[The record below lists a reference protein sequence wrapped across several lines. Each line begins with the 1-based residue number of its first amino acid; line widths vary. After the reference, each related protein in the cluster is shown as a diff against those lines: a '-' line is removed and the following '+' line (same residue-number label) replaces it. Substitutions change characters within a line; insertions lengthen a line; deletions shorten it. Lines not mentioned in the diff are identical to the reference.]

1 MDGAI
6 VRSLLGI
13 ALSVLGSAV
22 VVMSVLCTYM
32 GALEL
37 LCLCEGFSYLAGQLT
52 LFEKAKQVISGS
64 CLPTDEPSEE
74 GEWWEACSIF
84 LFEL

>member
-1 MDGAI
+1 MGQFF
-6 VRSLLGI
+6 VRSLL
-13 ALSVLGSAV
+13 AVAMSALGSAV

-32 GALEL
+32 GALEI
-37 LCLCEGFSYLAGQLT
+37 LCLCEGFSYLAGQPT
-52 LFEKAKQVISGS
+52 LFEKAKRVISGS
-64 CLPTDEPSEE
+64 CLQTDELSEE